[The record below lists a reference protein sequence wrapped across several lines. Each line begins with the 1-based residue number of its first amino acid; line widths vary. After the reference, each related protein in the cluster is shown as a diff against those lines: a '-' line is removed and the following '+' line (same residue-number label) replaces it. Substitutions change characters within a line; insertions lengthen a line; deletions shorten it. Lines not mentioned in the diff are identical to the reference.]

1 MKSLMKFTAISNVK
15 LLIILLLIATN
26 VQGQDWYGWVMPRES
41 QQASV
46 TQRIGVTDITVSYHR
61 PDVKGRKLWG
71 DLIPYDKVWRAGA
84 NNATTINF
92 STNVFIEGKELKAG
106 SYGFFILPTEKEWT
120 VIFNKTSAQ
129 WGAYTYDENQDA
141 LRVSAKPEIAEF
153 TESLLYS
160 FPALTDSSTT
170 LVMNWVKVRLP
181 IKISVNLSKTVKA
194 KVNTSIN
201 YQSALFAML
210 YYSDV
215 LKDFDEAL
223 KWANVSL
230 ALQENQ
236 AALTT
241 KAEIYNRKGEY
252 KEALAVAMR
261 ALEVRKR
268 DLPKMSTKN
277 LDDLIKELRSK
288 Q

>member
-1 MKSLMKFTAISNVK
+1 MKNPIGLFTTK
-15 LLIILLLIATN
+15 LLFFFLLLVSPT
-26 VQGQDWYGWVMPRES
+26 VEGQDWYGWIMPRES

-61 PDVKGRKLWG
+61 PEVKGRKLWG
-71 DLIPYDKVWRAGA
+71 DLVPYDKVWRAGA
-84 NNATTINF
+84 NNATTITF
-92 STNVFIEGKELKAG
+92 SANVFVEGRELKAG

-129 WGAYTYDENQDA
+129 WGAYTYDESQDA
-141 LRVSAKPEIAEF
+141 LRVSVKVETAEF
-153 TESLLYS
+153 IESLQYS
-160 FPALTDSSTT
+160 FPVLTDSSTS
-170 LVMNWVKVRLP
+170 LVMNWEEVRLP

-241 KAEIYNRKGEY
+241 KAEICNRKGNY
-252 KEALAVAMR
+252 KEALAIATR

-268 DLPKMSTKN
+268 DLPKMSTKS
-277 LDDLIKELRSK
+277 LDDLINELTIK
-288 Q
+288 LK